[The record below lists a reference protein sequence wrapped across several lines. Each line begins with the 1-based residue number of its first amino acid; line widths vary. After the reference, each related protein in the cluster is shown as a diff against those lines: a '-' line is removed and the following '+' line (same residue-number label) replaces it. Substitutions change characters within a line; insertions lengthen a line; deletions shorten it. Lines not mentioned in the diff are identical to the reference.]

1 MSIDKTHTIF
11 SMVFPNKSLLKKI
24 LINTQGIKT
33 TLNAKDRG
41 FTLFNNI
48 LSLVL
53 KKEDKVIYIAFAPFY
68 YILVILV
75 FLINYPKEKIDKI
88 IKK

>member
-1 MSIDKTHTIF
+1 MKY
-11 SMVFPNKSLLKKI
+11 
-24 LINTQGIKT
+24 
-33 TLNAKDRG
+33 
-41 FTLFNNI
+41 I
-48 LSLVL
+48 LSLFSLILNAINTPLSSIFKKVKKWYQTM